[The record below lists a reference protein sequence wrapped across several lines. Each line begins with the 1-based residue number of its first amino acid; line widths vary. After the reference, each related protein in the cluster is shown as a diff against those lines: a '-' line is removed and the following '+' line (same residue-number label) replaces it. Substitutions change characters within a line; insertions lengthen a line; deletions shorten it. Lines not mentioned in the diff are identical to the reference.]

1 MFLSLTNA
9 THVFIFIIFSSI
21 YVCSIL
27 WIYGDAAT
35 RGLIGWKGTLLP
47 LLFLVA
53 GTVAM
58 LLGYSWALLVWPI
71 GFIGWFVLRP
81 AETTVLTE

>member
-1 MFLSLTNA
+1 MSLSLTNA

-35 RGLIGWKGTLLP
+35 RGVGWRGTVLP
-47 LLFLVA
+47 LLFIVA
-53 GTVAM
+53 GTVAL
-58 LLGYSWALLVWPI
+58 LLGYNLALLVWPI
-71 GFIGWFVLRP
+71 GFIAWFVFRP
-81 AETTVLTE
+81 AETKILTD

>member
-1 MFLSLTNA
+1 MSLSLTNA

-35 RGLIGWKGTLLP
+35 RGAGSKGMILP
-47 LLFLVA
+47 LLFIAA
-53 GTVAM
+53 GTLA
-58 LLGYSWALLVWPI
+58 LLMGYNLALLVWPAGYI
-71 GFIGWFVLRP
+71 AWFFLRP
-81 AETTVLTE
+81 RETIVLTD

>member
-1 MFLSLTNA
+1 MSLSLTNA

-35 RGLIGWKGTLLP
+35 RGAGWKGMILP
-47 LLFLVA
+47 LLFIVA
-53 GTVAM
+53 GTLA
-58 LLGYSWALLVWPI
+58 LLMGYNLALLVWPI
-71 GFIGWFVLRP
+71 GFIAWFFLRP
-81 AETTVLTE
+81 GATIELTD

>member
-35 RGLIGWKGTLLP
+35 RGLIGWKGALLP